1 MKPQSKC
8 WYYYL
13 IGQEHGHTTS
23 APTLPPF
30 NLYSLLSSEKVTNL
44 LLMLILPIFELH
56 LNRIIIFFNCFTNGF
71 SFTQIVRFTHV
82 IAYRNS
88 SLPHVVLYLRISHSL
103 IYLPSLP
110 LRAIW
115 VISSWEI
122 ILHWAFFLMLPIAC
136 HPPAP

>member
-1 MKPQSKC
+1 
-8 WYYYL
+8 
-13 IGQEHGHTTS
+13 
-23 APTLPPF
+23 
-30 NLYSLLSSEKVTNL
+30 
-44 LLMLILPIFELH
+44 MLILLPHRSRAWPYHKGPYPSSFQSLFPSV
-56 LNRIIIFFNCFTNGF
+56 LWKGNQFTSKANFAYFWTSSEQNHSLFQLFYNGF